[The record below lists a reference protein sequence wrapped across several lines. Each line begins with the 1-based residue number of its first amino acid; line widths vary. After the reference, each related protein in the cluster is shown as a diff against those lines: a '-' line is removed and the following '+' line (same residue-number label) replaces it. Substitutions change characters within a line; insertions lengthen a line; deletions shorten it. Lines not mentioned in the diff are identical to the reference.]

1 MPSTGSS
8 QFFGFFFFF
17 SSFQGHYAGSVFIL
31 KDMNPGSGLQL
42 LLSRVPF

>member
-8 QFFGFFFFF
+8 QFFGVFFF